1 MRGALDFEGVFGM
14 IYFDSS
20 RSVMAVIALALLGTT
35 AARANS
41 LGENAAWQ
49 FNSSADKVNKAFLED
64 MRQKKLNGQYSAP
77 VFTTNIDKQFN
88 CNLSSSSIGNVGTN
102 GLANSGPAASGNLAT
117 AKGNES
123 QTDVYKR
130 LIGDSSVGITASGDP
145 TGRHRYWNGFDWV
158 TNSSFDSSTGVTAD
172 VLEDQSNQG
181 AITATTSG
189 DISST
194 MGDSQ
199 NYQVLNSSQ
208 DNSGSQTARIDAS
221 TACSF
226 ASVD

>member
-1 MRGALDFEGVFGM
+1 M
-14 IYFDSS
+14 IRKIVISS
-20 RSVMAVIALALLGTT
+20 LFLLMPPGT
-35 AARANS
+35 AAYANG
-41 LGENAAWQ
+41 LAENFSWQ
-49 FNSSADKVNKAFLED
+49 FQTAADKVNKAFLED
-64 MRQKKLNGQYSAP
+64 MRQKKRSGYYSP
-77 VFTTNIDKQFN
+77 PNITNIIDKQFN